1 MAVANLTT
9 LASLIVLI
17 VAAGLSFLLVGAV
30 LVAIIIALKK
40 QK

>member
-1 MAVANLTT
+1 MAIANLTT

-17 VAAGLSFLLVGAV
+17 AAAGLSFLLVGAV